1 MRLEIEGLEHRILS
15 ISALLAPPTG
25 EPLSKCA
32 RNEWKNDSG
41 SRWIWKVLSFLGK
54 VPEEAAPSPPWDFL
68 AGGRPRAQRKR
79 SINARVAVT
88 IADVGPQSHSPQERP
103 ALQPTRSEWLGEK
116 REGDTQ
122 EGKNENGDMGS
133 SPRHWELGGKIQ

>member
-1 MRLEIEGLEHRILS
+1 MNLKSAVLS
-15 ISALLAPPTG
+15 G
-25 EPLSKCA
+25 Q
-32 RNEWKNDSG
+32 G
-41 SRWIWKVLSFLGK
+41 SRRSSSLSSLGLL
-54 VPEEAAPSPPWDFL
+54 SR
-68 AGGRPRAQRKR
+68 GRPRAQRKR

-88 IADVGPQSHSPQERP
+88 IADVGPQSHSPQERL

-133 SPRHWELGGKIQ
+133 TPRH